1 MKFMERIYKIG
12 IYLAFLLAWCWVSA
26 QVGVGTVTPQG
37 MLDVQNNNS
46 LGLVFPKAALTS
58 TSTAAPVV
66 NPNGGNLVAG
76 TAIFNTNTANDV
88 SPGIYV
94 WEGTRWIPQYM
105 REDHEIYEQTPL
117 QQRITL
123 GSKVYNG
130 AGSNWVYINNF
141 APGDNSF
148 TPIYT
153 GLYKVKVNQ
162 QFGAGKIKLPV
173 SPNKIM
179 MATQEGLF
187 RFNFNGTNYLT
198 YSHSYSMYNAAT
210 NGGTY
215 YEQFPHDTQLT
226 LYLSLTAGVSYS
238 FTLEFDMVVG
248 DEFDDPEAGPGMGYV
263 GVDKPCTVEFT
274 FLE

>member
-1 MKFMERIYKIG
+1 MKRIYKIG
-12 IYLAFLLAWCWVSA
+12 IYLAILLCWCLATS
-26 QVGVGTVTPQG
+26 QVGISTVTPKG
-37 MLDVQNNNS
+37 MLDVQNNDS
-46 LGLVFPKAALTS
+46 FGLVFPKAALTS
-58 TSTAAPVV
+58 TALAAPVT

-76 TAIFNTNTANDV
+76 TAVFNTNTANDV

-105 REDHEIYEQTPL
+105 REDYEVYEQTPL
-117 QQRITL
+117 QQRISL
-123 GSKVYNG
+123 GSEVYNG
-130 AGSNWVYINNF
+130 SGSDWVYINNF
-141 APGDNSF
+141 APGDNTF

-153 GLYKVKVNQ
+153 GLYKVKVNHQ
-162 QFGAGKIKLPV
+162 LGAGKILAPTP
-173 SPNKIM
+173 PNKIM

-198 YSHSYSMYNAAT
+198 YSHSYSMCNAEL
-210 NGGTY
+210 NSGSGGTY
-215 YEQFPHDTQLT
+215 FEQFPHDSQLT
-226 LYLSLTAGVSYS
+226 LYLNLTAGVPYP

-248 DEFDDPEAGPGMGYV
+248 NDFDDPETGPGRAYV

>member
-1 MKFMERIYKIG
+1 MKRIKKIG
-12 IYLAFLLAWCWVSA
+12 INLIFFLAWSWGSA
-26 QVGVGTVTPQG
+26 QIGIGTVSPKG
-37 MLDVQNNNS
+37 MLDLQNNKS
-46 LGLVFPKAALTS
+46 MGLVFPKAALTS

-76 TAIFNTNTANDV
+76 TAIFNTNTINDV

-105 REDHEIYEQTPL
+105 REDYKIYEQTPL
-117 QQRITL
+117 QQRIAL
-123 GSKVYNG
+123 GSLEYNG
-130 AGSNWVYINNF
+130 PSSNWVYINNF
-141 APGDNSF
+141 APGNNSF
-148 TPIYT
+148 TPIYSGT
-153 GLYKVKVNQ
+153 YKIKVNQ
-162 QFGAGKIKLPV
+162 QLGAGKIKLPV
-173 SPNKIM
+173 DSNKIM

-210 NGGTY
+210 NNGTF

-226 LYLSLTAGVSYS
+226 LYLNLTAGVSYP

-248 DEFDDPEAGPGMGYV
+248 EEFDDPQAGPGMGYV